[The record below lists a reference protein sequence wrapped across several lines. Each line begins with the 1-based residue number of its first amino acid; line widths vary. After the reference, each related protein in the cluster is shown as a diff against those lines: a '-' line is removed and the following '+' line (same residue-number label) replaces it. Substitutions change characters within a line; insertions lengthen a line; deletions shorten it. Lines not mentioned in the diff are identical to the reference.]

1 MDRGHLLS
9 IHLKGLE
16 EIFSGSESFVT
27 NGYNLSIGH
36 LVVLLVLITGVGLL
50 EGFLVVEGD
59 EAELFLDVSD

>member
-1 MDRGHLLS
+1 
-9 IHLKGLE
+9 
-16 EIFSGSESFVT
+16 
-27 NGYNLSIGH
+27 LSIGH